1 MIFGIYRFYMDEQY
15 CGWGESVQD
24 ALTMLRDSSGRAVC
38 AEDTEW
44 FVGEPRTLKPVHYEL
59 ADKQ

>member
-1 MIFGIYRFYMDEQY
+1 MIFGIYRIHDYEHY

-24 ALTMLRDSSGRAVC
+24 VLNMLRENCSTSVL